1 MEDKDIKSLANKAYA
16 KKAYILQN
24 ELDNIEKYIWNNI
37 KSEVR
42 NKSTFG
48 QHASLVRICF
58 DIDSICV
65 KVFDSGYDLYEAET
79 IKFTHDQLLE
89 LMS

>member
-1 MEDKDIKSLANKAYA
+1 MEDKNIKSLA
-16 KKAYILQN
+16 KKAYVLQEN
-24 ELDNIEKYIWNNI
+24 LNDIETYIWNNI
-37 KSEVR
+37 KGEVR

-65 KVFDSGYDLYEAET
+65 KVYDSDYDLYESET
-79 IKFTHDQLLE
+79 IKFTHDQLSE